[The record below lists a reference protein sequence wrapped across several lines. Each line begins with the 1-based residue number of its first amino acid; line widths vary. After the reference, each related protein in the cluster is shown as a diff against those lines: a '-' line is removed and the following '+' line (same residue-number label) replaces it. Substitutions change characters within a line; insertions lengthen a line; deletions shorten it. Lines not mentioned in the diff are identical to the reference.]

1 MWMKRLLVYALA
13 VLLVVLLLGL
23 LADVYIMDRPRKSIP
38 DVYIGVD
45 AAFQGVQNVEALV
58 SEVKSFTN
66 FFVIGSNLITYNMS
80 ELDHLSQYL
89 NDSGL
94 YFAPSMHMNPNSF
107 NQTQWILQARQ
118 TWGSRFWGLFPYDE
132 PGGVQ
137 IDRARSSVENGNI
150 SLMLV
155 QKADNYT
162 DAAKQ
167 FTSNLGS
174 ILAPYKFN
182 GVPLMTSD
190 YALHEFDYRG
200 GYDVVSAEFGFNL
213 SRPLQVAQTRG
224 AATIQNKDWGVI
236 ITWTYTKPPYL
247 ENGAQLYDD
256 MVYAYQ
262 NGAKYILVFDSDP
275 SYTQSV
281 LQQEHFD
288 AMKQFWNYVQAH
300 PRGETNVR
308 DRVAFVL
315 PADYGYGLRGPNDS
329 IWGLWPSDNLSA
341 NIWSNV
347 TSLAEQYKSNFD
359 IVYQD
364 NLQSSA
370 LNYSK
375 LVFWNGTVT

>member
-1 MWMKRLLVYALA
+1 MKRLIVYALA
-13 VLLVVLLLGL
+13 VLLVVLLLGVVL
-23 LADVYIMDRPRKSIP
+23 DVYLNDRPAKSSV
-38 DVYIGVD
+38 DVYVGVD
-45 AAFQGVQNVEALV
+45 AAFQGVQNIEDLIN
-58 SEVKSFTN
+58 EVKSYTN

-80 ELDHLSQYL
+80 ELNQLSQYL

-94 YFAPSMHMNPNSF
+94 YFAPSMHTNPDSF

-132 PGGVQ
+132 AGGVQ

-155 QKADNYT
+155 QEADNYT
-162 DAAKQ
+162 DAANQ
-167 FTSNLGS
+167 FASNLGS
-174 ILAPYKFN
+174 VLAPYKFN

-213 SRPLQVAQTRG
+213 SRPLQISQTRG

-236 ITWTYTKPPYL
+236 ITWTYTTPPYL

-262 NGAKYILVFDSDP
+262 NGAKYILVFDSNP

-288 AMKQFWNYVQAH
+288 AMKQFWNYVQEH
-300 PRGETNVR
+300 PRGQSNVH

-329 IWGLWPSDNLSA
+329 IWGLWPADNLSA

-364 NLQSSA
+364 NLQSNEI
-370 LNYSK
+370 NYGK